1 MATQTITAKSTDLHL
16 VDSIDSIALDI
27 QGLLTCAQSM
37 QENIWDWMET
47 SGRADCSSSF
57 NDALIVTLGLIRE
70 KANQLQEVVSRD

>member
-1 MATQTITAKSTDLHL
+1 MATQTISEESTDSHVLN
-16 VDSIDSIALDI
+16 SIESIALDI

-70 KANQLQEVVSRD
+70 KANQLQEVAIND